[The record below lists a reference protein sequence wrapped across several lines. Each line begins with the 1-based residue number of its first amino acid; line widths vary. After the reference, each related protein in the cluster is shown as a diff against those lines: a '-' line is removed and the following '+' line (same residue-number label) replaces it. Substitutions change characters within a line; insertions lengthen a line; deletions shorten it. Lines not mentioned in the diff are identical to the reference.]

1 MCVKNIKFLDW
12 KSSVFIDVRKG
23 TGGPLNMARSLIDK
37 GPPAYMKDR
46 PDRRSSFCRLV
57 VKIYLVKVLTLGGKI
72 IRLWV

>member
-1 MCVKNIKFLDW
+1 MKKLILKHRRRG
-12 KSSVFIDVRKG
+12 FIAGRKY
-23 TGGPLNMARSLIDK
+23 TGGPVNMARSLIDK